1 MLFKVTHIDPA
12 GHRHRARVTAPNAS
26 DAMEQADRLWGDAQ
40 AMACVRMQTHPVLF
54 LLTRASEHLPQAGG
68 RAVCGS

>member
-54 LLTRASEHLPQAGG
+54 LLTRSSEQL
-68 RAVCGS
+68 AVAERRSACGL